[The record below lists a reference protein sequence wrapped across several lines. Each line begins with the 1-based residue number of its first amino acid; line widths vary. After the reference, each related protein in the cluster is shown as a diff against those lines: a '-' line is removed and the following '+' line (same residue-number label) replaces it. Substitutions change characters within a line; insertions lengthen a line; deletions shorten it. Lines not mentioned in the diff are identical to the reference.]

1 MVKFSDP
8 SVCRVRVFFL
18 CSERETKEWIEI
30 SDELENP
37 AIYDGKLVKF
47 KVRHFSK
54 YVYIRLQKLK
64 VLRNICW
71 GIPRFNRDE
80 LWRSKRFSFPSSLLL
95 SLLLLLV

>member
-8 SVCRVRVFFL
+8 SVSRVRVFYL
-18 CSERETKEWIEI
+18 CSEQETKEWIEI

-37 AIYDGKLVKF
+37 AINDGKLVKF

-64 VLRNICW
+64 VLKHMLRH
-71 GIPRFNRDE
+71 
-80 LWRSKRFSFPSSLLL
+80 S
-95 SLLLLLV
+95 

>member
-8 SVCRVRVFFL
+8 SVCRVRVFYL
-18 CSERETKEWIEI
+18 CSEQETKEWIEI

-54 YVYIRLQKLK
+54 
-64 VLRNICW
+64 
-71 GIPRFNRDE
+71 
-80 LWRSKRFSFPSSLLL
+80 
-95 SLLLLLV
+95 